1 MFAPTRTE
9 TKNLAACLVHGWHPL
24 SPSKKGRPSKGPSG
38 TVTSRRRGRSTRQ
51 PTQSAVLGFSA
62 RVRGCARL
70 FLSTAFLLWC
80 LWAGPRGVAASAGPS
95 LYPSL
100 SDTDR
105 TLVYLLF
112 YTIFIEVSP
121 KF

>member
-38 TVTSRRRGRSTRQ
+38 TVTSRRRGRSARQ

-62 RVRGCARL
+62 RVRGCVRL
-70 FLSTAFLLWC
+70 FLSTAFHLWLAVGRVPGSC
-80 LWAGPRGVAASAGPS
+80 RFRGAI
-95 LYPSL
+95 SL
-100 SDTDR
+100 S
-105 TLVYLLF
+105 V
-112 YTIFIEVSP
+112 FIRHR
-121 KF
+121 